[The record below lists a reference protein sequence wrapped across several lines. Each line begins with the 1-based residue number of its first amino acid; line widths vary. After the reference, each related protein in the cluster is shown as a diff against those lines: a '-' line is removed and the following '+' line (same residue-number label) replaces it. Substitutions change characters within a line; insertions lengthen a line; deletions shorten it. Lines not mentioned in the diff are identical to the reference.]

1 MVRPE
6 KQRAKNEGF
15 IAIISLLIIATV
27 SMLVAMTILSDGVSN
42 ASLSLYSIY
51 YENARIN
58 NSICLEDTLMRI
70 KGENQFSGN
79 LDYTINDEESCT
91 STISWGTTTEVEP
104 GVNETPVDLE
114 ITGTAFNFSRT
125 YDYDLLIRRYD
136 VNNLDG
142 SVTYTN
148 TININSIEEVL
159 N

>member
-1 MVRPE
+1 MVKRSSR
-6 KQRAKNEGF
+6 KNNEGF

-27 SMLVAMTILSDGVSN
+27 SMLVAMTILGDGVNN

-70 KGENQFSGN
+70 KGENQFSQN
-79 LDYTINDEESCT
+79 LNYAINDEESCT
-91 STISWGTTTEVEP
+91 TVISWGSSTEIEP
-104 GVNETPVDLE
+104 GVFETPVDLQ

-142 SVTYTN
+142 TVDYTN